1 MKNKKTLLIV
11 LCAALLVCATI
22 VGTLAYLTDRDTVT
36 NTFTVGDVQITLD
49 EAKVNEK
56 GEAVEPAERVTENN
70 YHLIPGKTY
79 DKDPTMTVEKG
90 SEDAY
95 ARMRVTINK
104 LAALDAI
111 FAPEGADLTEIF
123 LGTSEDWVYYGETET
138 DDAIT
143 YEFRYKKI
151 VEKSDADQELPALF
165 TQIQMPGFVT
175 GEQLATLY
183 DNDALTI
190 TVVGDAIQAETFE
203 NADDAWAAFDAQYAA
218 SK

>member
-1 MKNKKTLLIV
+1 MKNKKSLLIV
-11 LCAALLVCATI
+11 LCVALLVSVTI

-36 NTFTVGDVQITLD
+36 NTFTVGDVQIRLD
-49 EAKVNEK
+49 EAKVDTN
-56 GEAVEPAERVTENN
+56 GEAVDPEERVTANT

-90 SEDAY
+90 SEAAY
-95 ARMRVTINK
+95 VRMRVTINK

-123 LGTSEDWVYYGETET
+123 LGTNQNWVYYGETEAN
-138 DDAIT
+138 DAIT
-143 YEFRYKKI
+143 YEFRYKEI
-151 VEKSDADQELPALF
+151 VAKSDADQELPALF
-165 TQIQMPGFVT
+165 TQIRMPGFIT

-183 DNDALTI
+183 ANEKLTI
-190 TVVGDAIQAETFE
+190 TVVGDAIQAETFDNVDE
-203 NADDAWAAFDAQYAA
+203 AWAAFDVQYAT

>member
-1 MKNKKTLLIV
+1 MKNKKSLLIV
-11 LCAALLVCATI
+11 LCAILVVAATV

-36 NTFTVGDVQITLD
+36 NTFTVGDVQIALNEARVD
-49 EAKVNEK
+49 ENGKVIDSE
-56 GEAVEPAERVTENN
+56 ERVTENT

-79 DKDPTMTVEKG
+79 DKDPMMTVEKG

-95 ARMRVTINK
+95 VRMRVTVNK

-123 LGTSEDWVYYGETET
+123 LGTNQNWVYYGETEA
-138 DDAIT
+138 DDTIT
-143 YEFRYKKI
+143 YEFRYKEI
-151 VEKSDADQELPALF
+151 VKKSDADQELPALF

-190 TVVGDAIQAETFE
+190 TVVGDAIQAETFD
-203 NADDAWAAFDAQYAA
+203 NADEAWAAFDVQFAA